1 MNLYIKPRVLKLI
14 EENILGCKNRRECS
28 VKKLN
33 SIGNN
38 TLLKAISKITL
49 N

>member
-28 VKKLN
+28 EKKLN

-38 TLLKAISKITL
+38 TLLKAITKITL